1 MPHRSEL
8 RWGITSVRFGTVSAG
23 HLRPRRTAIVPPAA
37 TIANAPR
44 PAARAA
50 VLSDCGATR
59 SVSTFGPAVEVGADE
74 VGIGD
79 VVVEVGAGVVVVLV
93 VDGDVDVGTGSAVGV
108 PAEAQFMTGCVVGR
122 PAQDV
127 GTLPETLNDEP
138 VVEPA
143 AWTVIERPGTRVSD
157 LIEPPEV

>member
-59 SVSTFGPAVEVGADE
+59 SVSTFGPAVEVEADE

-93 VDGDVDVGTGSAVGV
+93 GDGDVLAVV
-108 PAEAQFMTGCVVGR
+108 PWLYLGALLLAVVTSWL
-122 PAQDV
+122 
-127 GTLPETLNDEP
+127 TLRRYLK
-138 VVEPA
+138 V
-143 AWTVIERPGTRVSD
+143 
-157 LIEPPEV
+157 